1 MLAPGDT
8 VADFTLHDH
17 QGQPVTWS
25 ALRGKPVVFFFYPKA
40 NTPGCTTEACAF
52 RDLAG
57 DFESAGVAVFGIS
70 ADSVKS
76 QANFATKYDLT
87 MPLLSDPEH
96 VVLEPWG
103 IWGEKKNYGKTYQGI
118 HRTTVWFDAAGTV
131 VQVWNNVRV
140 KGHAEAV
147 LEAVRAD
154 G

>member
-17 QGQPVTWS
+17 QGRPVSWS
-25 ALRGKPVVFFFYPKA
+25 GFRGRPVVFFFYPKA

-52 RDLAG
+52 RDLAA
-57 DFESAGVAVFGIS
+57 DFEAAGVAVVGIS

-87 MPLLSDPEH
+87 MPLLADPDH

-103 IWGEKKNYGKTYQGI
+103 VWGEKKNYGKTYQGI
-118 HRTTVWFDAAGTV
+118 HRTTVWFDAAGV
-131 VQVWNNVRV
+131 VVRVWENVRV

>member
-1 MLAPGDT
+1 MIRESRGAEHPARGRAAHGGGRPAPPRPSCRSDVEAEVQHVAFLDAVFLAFQ
-8 VADFTLHDH
+8 A
-17 QGQPVTWS
+17 Q
-25 ALRGKPVVFFFYPKA
+25 A
-40 NTPGCTTEACAF
+40 
-52 RDLAG
+52 
-57 DFESAGVAVFGIS
+57 AGVAVVRIS

-87 MPLLSDPEH
+87 MPLLADPDH

-103 IWGEKKNYGKTYQGI
+103 VWGEKKNYGKTYQGI
-118 HRTTVWFDAAGTV
+118 HRTTVWFDAAGAV
-131 VQVWNNVRV
+131 VRVWENVRV